1 MLNGTSASSRLMSR
15 GDVQCMSPVASYRGA
30 GMSIP
35 ETHSLPNFNNVRF
48 SRWEYI
54 GMLFFV
60 FLKESRC
67 FGSYKGSSQGDGS
80 FEHPQHMT
88 V

>member
-1 MLNGTSASSRLMSR
+1 MLNGTSALSRLMPR
-15 GDVQCMSPVASYRGA
+15 GDVCPLLPRIEEQ

-35 ETHSLPNFNNVRF
+35 ETHCLLNFNDDRF

-67 FGSYKGSSQGDGS
+67 FGSYK
-80 FEHPQHMT
+80 
-88 V
+88 

>member
-1 MLNGTSASSRLMSR
+1 MLPNLTSASSRLMPR

-35 ETHSLPNFNNVRF
+35 ETYLLNFNNVRF

-60 FLKESRC
+60 FLRRAGALGAIKDRLKE
-67 FGSYKGSSQGDGS
+67 
-80 FEHPQHMT
+80 T
-88 V
+88 VLLSTHST